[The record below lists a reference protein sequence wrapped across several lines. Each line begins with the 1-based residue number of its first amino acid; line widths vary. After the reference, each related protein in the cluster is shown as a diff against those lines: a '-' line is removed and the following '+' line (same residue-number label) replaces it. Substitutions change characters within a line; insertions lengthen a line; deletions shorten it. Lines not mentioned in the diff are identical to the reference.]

1 MTVSDKNTYHG
12 LLTFGVVKDGDFDD
26 KTLSS
31 IWNPVLNQRG
41 ILIRPEPGKGQQ
53 PSLRGVYTCDLAM
66 RNIPV
71 ATKSSLQRQKV
82 FLL

>member
-31 IWNPVLNQRG
+31 IWNPVLDQRG
-41 ILIRPEPGKGQQ
+41 ILVRPEPGKGQQ

-66 RNIPV
+66 CNIAV
-71 ATKSSLQRQKV
+71 ATKSSLH
-82 FLL
+82 FFYCNG